1 VQFAIVET
9 TGSLSVMKKADCDTP
24 ERKDMGITSENGDPP
39 QIIAADGRIIPDSL
53 NALGLD
59 RKTITAILSRYRLA
73 LEDVLIMTGDGR
85 KNYYISR
92 RTGGEPLILKGE
104 EQ

>member
-1 VQFAIVET
+1 MIPE
-9 TGSLSVMKKADCDTP
+9 SLT
-24 ERKDMGITSENGDPP
+24 
-39 QIIAADGRIIPDSL
+39 
-53 NALGLD
+53 ALGLD
-59 RKTITAILSRYRLA
+59 RKTITAILSRNRLA